1 MLTTVWFCI
10 NSKTPSLAMT
20 MKGVSPL
27 MRPEAT
33 SGSAVTPI
41 LSAAAQQIGRVL
53 SLSSDCIGS
62 HGIHTQSER
71 PGGMRSQ
78 SQGSDTCHESGQAYQ
93 RPRGSV

>member
-33 SGSAVTPI
+33 SGSAVTPM
-41 LSAAAQQIGRVL
+41 LSAAAQQIGRSI
-53 SLSSDCIGS
+53 SLGT
-62 HGIHTQSER
+62 HVAHTQSEQ
-71 PGGMRSQ
+71 PDAMHSQ
-78 SQGSDTCHESGQAYQ
+78 LRGSDTCHESG
-93 RPRGSV
+93 